1 MVWTFNYEDIF
12 NSLKEAFTHA
22 HVLILMKLVF
32 CIEAIG
38 DNIGTIIVWEGLGCD
53 KQIKKK
59 MSYKTKLLY
68 LG

>member
-22 HVLILMKLVF
+22 HVLRLMKLVF
-32 CIEAIG
+32 CIDVIG
-38 DNIGTIIVWEGLGCD
+38 DNIGTIIKKEGLGCD
-53 KQIKKK
+53 KQIKKI
-59 MSYKTKLLY
+59 MSCRIKLPY

>member
-22 HVLILMKLVF
+22 HVLILIKLVF

-38 DNIGTIIVWEGLGCD
+38 DNIGTIIV
-53 KQIKKK
+53 
-59 MSYKTKLLY
+59 
-68 LG
+68 